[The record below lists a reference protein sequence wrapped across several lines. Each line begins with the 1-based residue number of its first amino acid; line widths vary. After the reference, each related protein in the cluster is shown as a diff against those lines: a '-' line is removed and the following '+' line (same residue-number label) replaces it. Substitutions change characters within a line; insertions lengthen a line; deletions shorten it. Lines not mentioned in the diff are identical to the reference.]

1 MRYVSTRGEAPPLG
15 FSDVLLAGLAPDG
28 GLYLPESWPQLPPL
42 AELRGLSYPE
52 IAARVMWPFVD
63 GDVDGNGAP
72 VPGALDRD
80 AFEGIVR
87 EAYATF
93 DTPNVCPVV
102 PLGVA
107 GGVDSAGD
115 AVLADGGGPELH
127 LLELFRGP
135 TLAFKDVA
143 LQLVGRLFDHVL
155 SARGA
160 RVCVLGATSGDTGSA
175 AMHACADRECVDI
188 VILFPDGRTSEVQ
201 RRQMTT
207 LGAANA
213 HAVAVPGTFDD
224 CQDLVKAA
232 FADAEFRDE
241 VRLSAVNSINWA
253 RVMAQVVYYVT
264 SYLAVTGDESAAEG
278 DAETVTFVVPTG
290 NFGNVLAGW
299 VAKRMGLP
307 VERLVVASNRNDILT
322 RFFSTGTMEITE
334 VVPTTSPSMDIQ
346 VSSNLERLLFE
357 VLDRDGAALAELMA
371 RFRADGTVSVPVEVL
386 QELQSEFDCGR
397 LDDESAAAVI
407 RSVQQRTGLLV
418 DPHTAI
424 GIGVAEQL
432 ADAGVLGDPSVP
444 VVCLATAHPAKFPDA
459 VQAAVGIRPGLPDH
473 LGDLFERPESV
484 EHCAA
489 DLDAVEA
496 LVRRAI
502 AHRTD

>member
-1 MRYVSTRGEAPPLG
+1 MRYVSTRGAAPVLG
-15 FSDVLLAGLAPDG
+15 FSDVLLAGLADDG
-28 GLYLPESWPQLPPL
+28 GLYLPERWPELPPL
-42 AELRGLSYPE
+42 AELAGRTYPE
-52 IAARVMWPFVD
+52 VAVAVMWPFVD
-63 GDVDGNGAP
+63 GDVDDDGRPLSGA
-72 VPGALDRD
+72 VDRES
-80 AFEGIVR
+80 FERIVA

-93 DTPNVCPVV
+93 DTPDVCPVV
-102 PLGVA
+102 PLGGA
-107 GGVDSAGD
+107 GGTGASGD
-115 AVLADGGGPELH
+115 AVLSESAGPELH

-155 SARGA
+155 SARGE

-207 LGAANA
+207 LGASNA
-213 HAVAVPGTFDD
+213 HAVALPGTFDD

-232 FADAEFRDE
+232 FADVEFRDE
-241 VRLSAVNSINWA
+241 VHLSAVNSINWA

-264 SYLAVTGDESAAEG
+264 SYLAVAPEPGAPVS
-278 DAETVTFVVPTG
+278 FVVPTG
-290 NFGNVLAGW
+290 NFGNILAGW

-307 VERLVVASNRNDILT
+307 IDRLVVASNRNDILT
-322 RFFSTGTMEITE
+322 RFFTTGTMEVTE

-357 VLDRDGAALAELMA
+357 VIGRDGAAVADLMA
-371 RFRADGTVSVPVEVL
+371 AFRADGTVSVSTEVL
-386 QELQSEFDCGR
+386 GLLQGEFDCGR

-424 GIGVAEQL
+424 GIGVAERL
-432 ADAGVLGDPSVP
+432 VDAGVLSDASVP

-459 VQAAVGIRPGLPDH
+459 VQAAVGIRPALPDS
-473 LGDLFERPESV
+473 LSDLFERDERV
-484 EHCAA
+484 EHCDA
-489 DLDAVEA
+489 DLAAVQA

-502 AHRTD
+502 ATTD